1 MKTYTGQK
9 SYMKELKL
17 KSKNSW
23 VLQDLNK
30 FNKTK
35 GHMDAVTVQV
45 SPTQKMESQV
55 PRLKRKRGK

>member
-1 MKTYTGQK
+1 MKK
-9 SYMKELKL
+9 SKL

-30 FNKTK
+30 FNKTR
-35 GHMDAVTVQV
+35 GLMDAVTVQV
-45 SPTQKMESQV
+45 SPTQKTESQV